1 MSQIDNSNRRRPVS
15 REVSQAVEKQID
27 ENLKRL
33 YQQSLDEDLPET
45 LKALVARLRGEGN
58 ENR

>member
-1 MSQIDNSNRRRPVS
+1 MSQIDQPDRPRPTSTGVS
-15 REVSQAVEKQID
+15 DAVAKQID

-45 LKALVARLRGEGN
+45 LKALVARLRDEGTTS
-58 ENR
+58 R

>member
-1 MSQIDNSNRRRPVS
+1 MSQIDDSNRRRPAS

-45 LKALVARLRGEGN
+45 LKALVARLRDEGKG
-58 ENR
+58 NR

>member
-1 MSQIDNSNRRRPVS
+1 MSQIDNSERRRPSS
-15 REVSQAVEKQID
+15 REISQAIEKQID

-45 LKALVARLRGEGN
+45 LKALVARLRDEGKG
-58 ENR
+58 NR

>member
-1 MSQIDNSNRRRPVS
+1 MTQIDNSNRRRPAS
-15 REVSQAVEKQID
+15 REVSEAVEKQID

-45 LKALVARLRGEGN
+45 LKALVARLRDEGKG
-58 ENR
+58 NR

>member
-1 MSQIDNSNRRRPVS
+1 MSQIDNSNRRRPAS
-15 REVSQAVEKQID
+15 REVSEAVEKQID

-45 LKALVARLRGEGN
+45 LKALVARLRDEGKGS
-58 ENR
+58 R

>member
-1 MSQIDNSNRRRPVS
+1 MAQIDHSNRRRPAP

-33 YQQSLDEDLPET
+33 YQQSLEEDLPET
-45 LKALVARLRGEGN
+45 LKALVARLRDEGQG
-58 ENR
+58 NR